1 MSSKKGVP
9 KEKGGVKDVQASA
22 ERALASFNA
31 LFERPAADGSLEL
44 GDFDNK
50 PFLRQLK
57 AAFVSLADDLEDL
70 RDDESTARRLVRLE
84 SLEADSVDQLNAL
97 AAQCRSKSFQALLE
111 PCVFEAVTLGAGAS
125 PDSPAAIYL
134 LRHARVLAETLSTL
148 IPDYAMLLASLCEEK
163 GEPRL
168 SPLAFELLVKDSV
181 FSHEPGP
188 ETARELARRAA
199 MADPFNAGRAFRH
212 VEGEFVAVELSS
224 IRKVEGFYG
233 YAEARRRFMDCF
245 KAFSEGRSNLPILIT
260 SLPGL
265 GKTHFSISHALHF
278 PNLTLVLPE
287 PGDLE
292 RPLEKLIRRLAS
304 RPERRFVLFFD
315 DVDTRRIDWY
325 FFRTNVGGS
334 FSLPPN
340 VTIAIASNYQFPAN
354 ISSRGVGLSFQ
365 MFDEVRC
372 QEMVRDFLMSL
383 GMRHPPPELVS
394 VIAADYV
401 EEFGQKF
408 FEELSPRTL
417 VRYLDRYQKDAAK
430 RVRMLDLSKG
440 DVTAKP
446 DSQVFFE
453 TNVKLLKS
461 LYGDDAIE
469 ELRKRQLDGAK

>member
-1 MSSKKGVP
+1 MGSRKSDSKGQ
-9 KEKGGVKDVQASA
+9 GGVKDSQVWA
-22 ERALASFNA
+22 EKALASFNV
-31 LFERPAADGSLEL
+31 LFERPGADGARDL

-50 PFLRQLK
+50 PFLRLLK
-57 AAFVSLADDLEDL
+57 GALLSVAEDLEELHGD
-70 RDDESTARRLVRLE
+70 SGSARRLVRLE
-84 SLEADSVDQLNAL
+84 GEGADSIDHLNAL
-97 AAQCRSKSFQALLE
+97 VAACRSKSFQAQLE
-111 PCVFEAVTLGAGAS
+111 PCIFEAVTLCAGQS
-125 PDSPAAIYL
+125 PESPEAVYL
-134 LRHARVLAETLSTL
+134 LRHASVLAEALSML
-148 IPDYAMLLASLCEEK
+148 LSDYGMLLASLCDEK
-163 GEPRL
+163 GAPRL
-168 SPLAFELLVKDSV
+168 SPRAFELLLKDSV
-181 FSHEPGP
+181 FLRGP
-188 ETARELARRAA
+188 DAATTKELARRSTL
-199 MADPFNAGRAFRH
+199 ADPFNAGRAFRY
-212 VEGEFVAVELSS
+212 VEGEFVAVELNS

-245 KAFSEGRSNLPILIT
+245 KAFSEGRLNLPMLIT

-265 GKTHFSISHALHF
+265 GKTHFCISHALYF

-287 PGDLE
+287 PADLE
-292 RPLEKLIRRLAS
+292 RPLEKLIRRLAA

-372 QEMVRDFLMSL
+372 QEMVHDFLISL
-383 GMRHPPPELVS
+383 GMHHPPTELVS

-401 EEFGQKF
+401 EEFGQRL

-417 VRYLDRYQKDAAK
+417 VRYLDRYQSDAAK

-440 DVTAKP
+440 EVTTKP

-461 LYGDDAIE
+461 LYGEDALE
-469 ELRKRQLDGAK
+469 ELRKRQLDGGK